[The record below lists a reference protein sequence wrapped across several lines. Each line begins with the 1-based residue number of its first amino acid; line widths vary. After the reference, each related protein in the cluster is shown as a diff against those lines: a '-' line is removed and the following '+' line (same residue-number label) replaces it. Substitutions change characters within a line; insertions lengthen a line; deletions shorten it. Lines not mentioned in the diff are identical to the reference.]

1 MTTSEMTLFDSQGRR
16 KYLCRAELERFL
28 AAAGNLPPRERAFCQ
43 TLAYS
48 GGRLAEVLALR
59 KMDIDRKQGAIVIKS
74 LKKRDKTHH
83 RSVPVPPALIA
94 TLELVF
100 DLGRGKGSQVL
111 WPVTI
116 RQANR
121 WVMRAM
127 HAAGLEQYSP
137 RSLRHTFG
145 VTAVTSGVPLTA
157 IKKWL
162 GHADLKTTAIYV
174 NAMGDEERGLAERM
188 WK

>member
-28 AAAGNLPPRERAFCQ
+28 AAAGSLPPRERAFCQ
-43 TLAYS
+43 TLVYS

-94 TLELVF
+94 TP
-100 DLGRGKGSQVL
+100 KH
-111 WPVTI
+111 WP
-116 RQANR
+116 
-121 WVMRAM
+121 
-127 HAAGLEQYSP
+127 
-137 RSLRHTFG
+137 
-145 VTAVTSGVPLTA
+145 PLPA
-157 IKKWL
+157 IFP
-162 GHADLKTTAIYV
+162 DP
-174 NAMGDEERGLAERM
+174 
-188 WK
+188 